1 MDKAR
6 LYELTD
12 WLELSDLDW
21 IGTGYYSQTWGII
34 VLVIVVSSNKTKEL
48 IHPEINDTQNGNIYT
63 QVTVR
68 DSK

>member
-1 MDKAR
+1 MNKAR

-34 VLVIVVSSNKTKEL
+34 VLVIVDIECENESYEVIL
-48 IHPEINDTQNGNIYT
+48 EIYLGHSGDFEFSI
-63 QVTVR
+63 
-68 DSK
+68 K